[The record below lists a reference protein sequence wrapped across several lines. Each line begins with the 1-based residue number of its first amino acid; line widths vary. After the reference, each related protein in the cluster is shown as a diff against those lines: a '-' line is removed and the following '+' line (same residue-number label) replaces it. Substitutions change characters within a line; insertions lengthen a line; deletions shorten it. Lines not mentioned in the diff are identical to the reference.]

1 MKPKK
6 FLKGCL
12 VAVVAFFAF
21 IFVLGAI
28 FSTADNTS
36 STEVETQH
44 KCVGVIQNDGSIL
57 IDSLYV
63 VYAGPNGIG
72 VTMPKMVQTPYFVL
86 NFKEPTQVFEEQ
98 SLECADLEKNFGYAL
113 SGDME
118 EDKGKFTYWS
128 PSHHIL
134 RTCLVESVTSKDAIY
149 AQILGGYPFN
159 VIMTN
164 FGKDITEYIE
174 SIDLHLNLD
183 SKDKVY
189 TFYPSDGETYNKI
202 ISGLIHEDIQ

>member
-12 VAVVAFFAF
+12 IAVVAFFAF

-28 FSTADNTS
+28 FSSIDNTTS
-36 STEVETQH
+36 PEVEAQH
-44 KCVGVIQNDGSIL
+44 ESVGVIQNDGSIL

-72 VTMPKMVQTPYFVL
+72 VTMSKMVQPPYFVL
-86 NFKEPTQVFEEQ
+86 NFKEPTQVFEEE
-98 SLECADLEKNFGYAL
+98 SLKSADLEKNYTYAL
-113 SGDME
+113 SGDTE

-134 RTCLVESVTSKDAIY
+134 RTCLVESITSKEAIY
-149 AQILGGYPFN
+149 AQIQGGYPFD
-159 VIMTN
+159 VVMTN
-164 FGKDITEYIE
+164 FGKDIIEYIKG
-174 SIDLHLNLD
+174 IDLHLNLGG
-183 SKDKVY
+183 KDKVY

>member
-12 VAVVAFFAF
+12 IAVIAFFAF
-21 IFVLGAI
+21 IFVLDAI
-28 FSTADNTS
+28 FSSTDNATS
-36 STEVETQH
+36 PKVEAQH
-44 KCVGVIQNDGSIL
+44 KSVGVIQNDGSIL

-72 VTMPKMVQTPYFVL
+72 VTMPKIVQPPYFVL

-98 SLECADLEKNFGYAL
+98 SLESADLEKSFSYAL
-113 SGDME
+113 SGNME
-118 EDKGKFTYWS
+118 EDKGKYTYWS
-128 PSHHIL
+128 TSHHIL
-134 RTCLVESVTSKDAIY
+134 RTCLVESITSKDAIY
-149 AQILGGYPFN
+149 AQIQGDYPFS
-159 VIMTN
+159 VVMTN
-164 FGKDITEYIE
+164 FGRDITEYIE

-183 SKDKVY
+183 GKDKAY

-202 ISGLIHEDIQ
+202 VSGLLHEDIQ

>member
-12 VAVVAFFAF
+12 IAVVAFFAF

-28 FSTADNTS
+28 LSTTDNTS
-36 STEVETQH
+36 STEVEAQH
-44 KCVGVIQNDGSIL
+44 KSVGVIQNDGSIL
-57 IDSLYV
+57 VDSLYV
-63 VYAGPNGIG
+63 VYAGSNGIG
-72 VTMPKMVQTPYFVL
+72 VTMPKMVQQPYFVL
-86 NFKEPTQVFEEQ
+86 NFKEPTQVFEEE
-98 SLECADLEKNFGYAL
+98 SLESADLEKNYTYAL
-113 SGDME
+113 SGDRKKE
-118 EDKGKFTYWS
+118 KGKYTYWS
-128 PSHHIL
+128 PNHHIL

-149 AQILGGYPFN
+149 AQIQGGYPFN
-159 VIMTN
+159 VVMTN

-202 ISGLIHEDIQ
+202 VSGLIHEDIQ

>member
-12 VAVVAFFAF
+12 IAVIAFFAF

-28 FSTADNTS
+28 FSSTDNATS
-36 STEVETQH
+36 PKVEAQH
-44 KCVGVIQNDGSIL
+44 KSVGVIQNDGSIL

-72 VTMPKMVQTPYFVL
+72 VTMPKIVQPPYFVL

-98 SLECADLEKNFGYAL
+98 SLESADLEKSFSYAL
-113 SGDME
+113 SGNME
-118 EDKGKFTYWS
+118 EDKGKYTYWS

-134 RTCLVESVTSKDAIY
+134 RTCLVESITSKDAIY
-149 AQILGGYPFN
+149 AQIQGDYPFS
-159 VIMTN
+159 VVMTN
-164 FGKDITEYIE
+164 FGRDITEYIE

-183 SKDKVY
+183 GKDKAY

-202 ISGLIHEDIQ
+202 VSGLLHEDIQ

>member
-12 VAVVAFFAF
+12 IAVIAFFAF

-28 FSTADNTS
+28 FSSTDNATS
-36 STEVETQH
+36 PKVEAQH
-44 KCVGVIQNDGSIL
+44 KSVGVIQNDGSIL
-57 IDSLYV
+57 VDSLYV
-63 VYAGPNGIG
+63 IYAGPNGIG
-72 VTMPKMVQTPYFVL
+72 VTMPKIVQPPYFVL

-98 SLECADLEKNFGYAL
+98 SLESADLEKSFSYAL
-113 SGDME
+113 SGNME
-118 EDKGKFTYWS
+118 EDKGKYTYWS

-134 RTCLVESVTSKDAIY
+134 RTCLVESITSKDAIY
-149 AQILGGYPFN
+149 AQIQGDYPFS
-159 VIMTN
+159 VVMTN
-164 FGKDITEYIE
+164 FGRDITEYIE

-183 SKDKVY
+183 GKDKAY

-202 ISGLIHEDIQ
+202 VSGLLHEDIQ

>member
-12 VAVVAFFAF
+12 IAVIAFFAF

-28 FSTADNTS
+28 FSSTDNATS
-36 STEVETQH
+36 PKVEAQH
-44 KCVGVIQNDGSIL
+44 KSAGVVQNDGSIL
-57 IDSLYV
+57 VDSLYV
-63 VYAGPNGIG
+63 IYAGQNGIG
-72 VTMPKMVQTPYFVL
+72 VTMPKIVQPPYFVL

-98 SLECADLEKNFGYAL
+98 SLESADLEKSFSYAL

-118 EDKGKFTYWS
+118 DDKEKYTYWS

-134 RTCLVESVTSKDAIY
+134 RTCLVESITSKEAIY
-149 AQILGGYPFN
+149 TQIQGGYPFD
-159 VIMTN
+159 VVMTN

-174 SIDLHLNLD
+174 SIDLHLNLGG
-183 SKDKVY
+183 KDKVY
-189 TFYPSDGETYNKI
+189 TFYPSDGEIYNKI
-202 ISGLIHEDIQ
+202 VSGLLHEDIQ